1 MRERKSSCNEL
12 HICYLSG
19 VHMLPLDVEHIGS
32 YLLRFI
38 WNNVSQKVRSIYRFA
53 CFEDQYVGEN
63 ILVLAQIS
71 ALIIYCYQYQ
81 PDPYQYSPIPRMF
94 LRSQSCNR
102 QGVRIIENIISI
114 LTSKSKLVFML

>member
-1 MRERKSSCNEL
+1 
-12 HICYLSG
+12 
-19 VHMLPLDVEHIGS
+19 MLPLDVEHIGS

-53 CFEDQYVGEN
+53 CFEDQYVGKN

-81 PDPYQYSPIPRMF
+81 PDPY
-94 LRSQSCNR
+94 
-102 QGVRIIENIISI
+102 
-114 LTSKSKLVFML
+114 